1 MCEAPVAMMEDIVR
15 EGGQVKV
22 TRAVSNRLKSHAKDV
37 KNLTKIAMKTYIH
50 KLLNNNIACQK
61 KVIATNM
68 AKGSKTTSKI
78 AKRYLKQN
86 KLKRNVKARN
96 VKKPSN
102 PNKPYVKPS
111 NGKVGLTFKEQIA
124 LIEKGNTALEVLWQL
139 VDTGS
144 DDFDLFSSN
153 FDTWTKHD
161 FSAGVAYALV
171 RSLIEYR
178 NKERKHGNFV
188 CADIKKKMVLHI
200 LSYTGIAYGKDE
212 FDVCEPVRW
221 ARYGEDEELEH
232 AFQHLTVPDK
242 CPPDRD
248 DFDIHE
254 FLNNAEVL
262 EFQYPLKTV

>member
-124 LIEKGNTALEVLWQL
+124 LIEKGNTALEVLWQTL
-139 VDTGS
+139 DNGS
-144 DDFDLFSSN
+144 EDLELFSSN
-153 FDTWTKHD
+153 FDIWKTHN
-161 FSAGVAYALV
+161 FNPGRAFHIV
-171 RSLIEYR
+171 RTLIEHR
-178 NKERKHGNFV
+178 EKEIKKGNL
-188 CADIKKKMVLHI
+188 AAAEIKKKMILHI
-200 LSYTGIAYGKDE
+200 LSWTGFAYGVDDE
-212 FDVCEPVRW
+212 GIYEPIRW
-221 ARYGEDEELEH
+221 ARYGKDEELEH
-232 AFQHLTVPDK
+232 AIQELNAPSK
-242 CPPDRD
+242 CPPSSDG
-248 DFDIHE
+248 FDVDE
-254 FLNNAEVL
+254 FLNN
-262 EFQYPLKTV
+262 QD